1 MFQHKP
7 ELYYTDDQFTRLER
21 IWGVI
26 TTYRKNVTMST
37 KVELK
42 AAAIWNHI
50 AINPF
55 IRAKIT
61 KHINHIINNIIHSDL
76 DLTKPEKLSEIVE
89 LLRSTEIEPNDVI
102 LLNNN
107 EVIIPNQYIFA
118 PKLHTTYEVEQIND
132 DFSTIHKFELM
143 LFGGFAKHPYTTDMS
158 FSTYLLKNILYK
170 LNASSITQLKFNND
184 VLAKIAILVA
194 LEFGYDD
201 IATKLAFKF
210 QIVKYKDVEYNTS
223 FIPKFYDVD
232 KIRPSSVIGGVIDND
247 DLKFTHKLIID
258 QRNGLQYYNDM
269 DPKTLPF
276 VPKANLRI
284 FKIFPFKAGHYIN
297 PETGNVMFLN
307 KKPLNP
313 NHLLNRLISYVP
325 CNEKI
330 IQQWAADFAEI
341 FTLPELISFTVNS
354 SDIKTQAFG
363 LLALR
368 IKYGI
373 YIKID
378 TPNLIITLRN
388 AHDILSWLH
397 LQCYDTASNVT
408 HGDDMVL
415 LPHSQKSPTFSKPYY
430 EELIRDIAASA
441 ITKLNATLIC
451 SSYTIPELYLYD
463 VHKNLNSDAEKYVFL
478 TLLCQKYP
486 RLLYMSVRDDKL
498 NPIFGSENINVLEKY
513 EPNLQTSKIYNENT
527 IQKDLENYKTD
538 ILRPFDLGT
547 VTCPIYKCLDQYE
560 FTNPKLNEL
569 VMTGDTTLNE
579 EELISFIT
587 LMVSIVYKE

>member
-21 IWGVI
+21 IWDVI

-158 FSTYLLKNILYK
+158 FSTYLLKNILHK

-247 DLKFTHKLIID
+247 DLKFTHKLIND

-276 VPKANLRI
+276 VPKSNLRI

-341 FTLPELISFTVNS
+341 FTLSELISFTVNS

-451 SSYTIPELYLYD
+451 SSYTIPEVYLYD

-513 EPNLQTSKIYNENT
+513 EPNLQTSKIYNEDT
-527 IQKDLENYKTD
+527 TQKDLENYKID

-560 FTNPKLNEL
+560 FTNSKLNEL